1 LNPTSRVGASKYG
14 NWLNQEITMNLYQ
27 PSTPR
32 VMLSIAATAMTIVTI
47 GVLVVLPSRMEPD
60 SRAYAMFAS
69 ARAAAAPCIDVTP
82 RKCNASQLARGA
94 VADHGMGCNDEG

>member
-1 LNPTSRVGASKYG
+1 M
-14 NWLNQEITMNLYQ
+14 NQYQ

-32 VMLSIAATAMTIVTI
+32 MMLSFAATAMTVLTI

-69 ARAAAAPCIDVTP
+69 ARAAAMPCVDATP
-82 RKCNASQLARGA
+82 RKCDASE
-94 VADHGMGCNDEG
+94 VASSVHAERRVGCNNEG

>member
-1 LNPTSRVGASKYG
+1 MNP
-14 NWLNQEITMNLYQ
+14 YQ

-32 VMLSIAATAMTIVTI
+32 VMLSFAATAMTVLTI

-69 ARAAAAPCIDVTP
+69 ARAAMPCVDATP
-82 RKCNASQLARGA
+82 RKCTASEVARNTDA
-94 VADHGMGCNDEG
+94 EHGVGCNNEG